1 MQIADKDFFRLR
13 DYIKSNFGVNLEK
26 KRTLIEGRLSNFIVS
41 EGFEGF
47 HDYIDDV
54 FADKSG
60 AKINTLMTKLT
71 TNYTYFMREE
81 THYRFMEEVALPYW
95 TSQIRDR
102 DLRIWSAGCASG
114 EEAYTTVMV
123 LHEWFGPTK
132 IKEWDSTV
140 LATDISTRVLDMAK
154 AGIYPEE
161 HFDHLPKAWKLKYFD
176 KVGEEKYKI
185 KPVLAKGVHFGQLN
199 LMTNFGAKFRKKFH
213 IIFCR
218 NVMIYFDSPTKQAL
232 AKRYHDALEVGGYLF
247 IGLSETLSGI
257 QGDFQQVQPAIYR
270 RVK

>member
-1 MQIADKDFFRLR
+1 MQISDKDFTRLHT
-13 DYIKSNFGVNLEK
+13 YIKSNFGVNLEK
-26 KRTLIEGRLSNFIVS
+26 KRTLIEGRLSNYIIG
-41 EGFEGF
+41 EGFAGF
-47 HDYIDDV
+47 TDYLDDV

-60 AKINTLMTKLT
+60 GKINSLMTKLT

-81 THYRFMEEVALPYW
+81 EHYKFMEEHALPYW
-95 TSQIRDR
+95 TQHIRDK

-132 IKEWDSTV
+132 IREWETTI
-140 LATDISTRVLDMAK
+140 LATDISVRVLEMAK
-154 AGIYPEE
+154 EGVYPEE
-161 HFDHLPKAWKLKYFD
+161 HFEHLPKAWKLKYFN
-176 KVGEEKYKI
+176 KIGEEKYKI
-185 KPVLAKGVHFGQLN
+185 KDVLAKGVHFGQFN
-199 LMTNFGAKFRKKFH
+199 LMGNFSKFKKKFH

-247 IGLSETLSGI
+247 IGHSETLSGI
-257 QGDFQQVQPAIYR
+257 QGDFQQVKPAIYR

>member
-1 MQIADKDFFRLR
+1 MHIEDNDFYHLR
-13 DYIKSNFGVNLEK
+13 DYIKKNFGVNLEK
-26 KRTLIEGRLSNFIVS
+26 KRTLIEGRLSNYIIS

-54 FADKSG
+54 FRDTSG

-81 THYRFMEEVALPYW
+81 THYRFMEEVALPFW
-95 TSQIRDR
+95 TSTIRDR

-123 LHEWFGPTK
+123 LHEWFGPK
-132 IKEWDSTV
+132 ISQWEATV
-140 LATDISTRVLDMAK
+140 LATDISVRVLDMAK
-154 AGIYPEE
+154 TGVYPEE
-161 HFDHLPKAWKLKYFD
+161 HFDKLPKAWKAKYFD
-176 KVGEEKYKI
+176 KVGEEQYKI
-185 KPVLAKGVHFGQLN
+185 KPVLAKGVHFGQFN
-199 LMTNFGAKFRKKFH
+199 LMGNFSRFKKKFH

-257 QGDFQQVQPAIYR
+257 AGDFQQIAPAIYR
-270 RVK
+270 RIK

>member
-1 MQIADKDFFRLR
+1 MRIEDKDFFRLR

-26 KRTLIEGRLSNFIVS
+26 KRTLIEGRLSNFIIQ

-47 HDYIDDV
+47 HDYVDDV

-81 THYRFMEEVALPYW
+81 THYKFMEEVALPYW
-95 TSQIRDR
+95 TSTIRDK

-123 LHEWFGPTK
+123 LREWFGQK
-132 IKEWDSTV
+132 IAGWDTTV
-140 LATDISTRVLDMAK
+140 LATDISLRVLDMAK

-161 HFDHLPKAWKLKYFD
+161 HFDHLP
-176 KVGEEKYKI
+176 
-185 KPVLAKGVHFGQLN
+185 
-199 LMTNFGAKFRKKFH
+199 
-213 IIFCR
+213 
-218 NVMIYFDSPTKQAL
+218 
-232 AKRYHDALEVGGYLF
+232 
-247 IGLSETLSGI
+247 
-257 QGDFQQVQPAIYR
+257 
-270 RVK
+270 